1 VRPTV
6 TREVLPFGIS
16 INITDMATFLMFAKS
31 VDRMD
36 ALLSQNPWN
45 MFADP
50 NAILAQRIVH
60 GHVGGWL
67 WNCERNEKY
76 IQLPATTARN

>member
-1 VRPTV
+1 
-6 TREVLPFGIS
+6 
-16 INITDMATFLMFAKS
+16 MFAKS

-50 NAILAQRIVH
+50 NAILARRICPWTCWRMV
-60 GHVGGWL
+60 VEL
-67 WNCERNEKY
+67 RTEPKY
-76 IQLPATTARN
+76 TQLATTARN